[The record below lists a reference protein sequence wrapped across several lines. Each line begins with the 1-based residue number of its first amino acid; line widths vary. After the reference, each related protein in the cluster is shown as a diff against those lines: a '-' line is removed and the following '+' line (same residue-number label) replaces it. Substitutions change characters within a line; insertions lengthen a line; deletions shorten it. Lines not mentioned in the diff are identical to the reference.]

1 MEQSK
6 NFNGLKMMQFEAQC
20 HFELIMHL
28 ISDCFQQKRIPEYGC
43 GSGLRSFVA
52 FGYQLDASVFLYEA
66 IKLLEGIL
74 PEQITVLKNEK
85 EYLDLK
91 VVRNNIHTFSK
102 SGGFSKKAECI
113 TNEKR
118 TEYKL
123 DTPDWLFPLRN
134 DISLVFEIVDGSR
147 HFIGSDYFIGHCL
160 FESNNR
166 KWNGLEYKKFASYVS
181 SHIKALAISTDE
193 TLYELTPLNAPKI
206 MPQIELFDFK
216 SADLYAIAK
225 VSNSVAFRLI
235 LILHQ
240 ISYCI
245 LLTEKLIDRSSIE
258 KSDLWTCF
266 FTKQLA
272 IKYDESIDNL
282 QSILRFSEMS
292 DQKVLS
298 STLENCGVIL
308 PELKARGFSQSLR
321 NTIHYQR
328 TNLDVNKITDITTKD
343 YLVAIYLS
351 KSDVYTMED
360 FKQKAQEITQELKAL
375 QSALQKIFPLKKE
388 YKK

>member
-1 MEQSK
+1 
-6 NFNGLKMMQFEAQC
+6 MMLFEAQC

-28 ISDCFQQKRIPEYGC
+28 ISDCFQQKHIPKYGC
-43 GSGLRSFVA
+43 ESGLRSFVA

-74 PEQITVLKNEK
+74 PERVTVLKNEK

-147 HFIGSDYFIGHCL
+147 HFIGSDYFISHCL
-160 FESNNR
+160 FESINK
-166 KWNGLEYKKFASYVS
+166 KWNGLEYKKFATYVS

-216 SADLYAIAK
+216 VLTYMQSQKY
-225 VSNSVAFRLI
+225 LI
-235 LILHQ
+235 Q
-240 ISYCI
+240 
-245 LLTEKLIDRSSIE
+245 
-258 KSDLWTCF
+258 
-266 FTKQLA
+266 
-272 IKYDESIDNL
+272 
-282 QSILRFSEMS
+282 
-292 DQKVLS
+292 
-298 STLENCGVIL
+298 
-308 PELKARGFSQSLR
+308 
-321 NTIHYQR
+321 
-328 TNLDVNKITDITTKD
+328 
-343 YLVAIYLS
+343 
-351 KSDVYTMED
+351 
-360 FKQKAQEITQELKAL
+360 
-375 QSALQKIFPLKKE
+375 
-388 YKK
+388 